1 MKFEAV
7 VRTDLGKGASRRLRL
22 QEQFPG
28 IIYGGEAAP
37 VAIALKHSDVINQ
50 MDKPEFYEGFVL
62 VIDGQEVKVKPQDIQ
77 RHPFK
82 PKITHIDFQRVI
94 AGQDVHTNVPL
105 HFVNEEKSAAV
116 KAGGIAEHHVTE
128 IEVTCL
134 PKNLPEFIE
143 VDMAGVEMG
152 QTLHLSDLTL
162 PAGVS
167 SVELAKNDEAHD
179 LAVVTV
185 KPAPKAAD
193 AEEDGEEAAT
203 TEAIPSA
210 VAATAARRQLIFLRR
225 TEICPH
231 RILLPRSR

>member
-1 MKFEAV
+1 MSEANFKLDAS
-7 VRTDLGKGASRRLRL
+7 VRTDLGKGASRRLRREDKL
-22 QEQFPG
+22 PG
-28 IIYGGEAAP
+28 IIYGGEEAP
-37 VAIALKHSDVINQ
+37 VSITLDHNKVNNSADFEAFYSHVLEINL
-50 MDKPEFYEGFVL
+50 DGKVVEVL
-62 VIDGQEVKVKPQDIQ
+62 VKDMQ

-105 HFVNEEKSAAV
+105 HFVNEDASAAA

-143 VDMAGVEMG
+143 VDMAAVEMG

-162 PAGVS
+162 PAGVA

-193 AEEDGEEAAT
+193 AEEDGEEAAS
-203 TEAIPSA
+203 E
-210 VAATAARRQLIFLRR
+210 
-225 TEICPH
+225 E
-231 RILLPRSR
+231 

>member
-1 MKFEAV
+1 MSEANFKLDAS
-7 VRTDLGKGASRRLRL
+7 VRTDLGKGASRRLRREDKL
-22 QEQFPG
+22 PG
-28 IIYGGEAAP
+28 IIYGGEEAP
-37 VAIALKHSDVINQ
+37 VSITLDHNKVNNSADFEA
-50 MDKPEFYEGFVL
+50 FYSHVLEVNLDGKVVEVL
-62 VIDGQEVKVKPQDIQ
+62 VKDMQ

-185 KPAPKAAD
+185 KPAPKAAETD
-193 AEEDGEEAAT
+193 EDGEEAAS
-203 TEAIPSA
+203 E
-210 VAATAARRQLIFLRR
+210 
-225 TEICPH
+225 E
-231 RILLPRSR
+231 

>member
-1 MKFEAV
+1 MSEANFKLDAS
-7 VRTDLGKGASRRLRL
+7 VRTDLGKGASRRLRREDKL
-22 QEQFPG
+22 PG
-28 IIYGGEAAP
+28 IIYGGEEAP
-37 VAIALKHSDVINQ
+37 VSITLDHNKVNNSADFEAFYSHVLEINL
-50 MDKPEFYEGFVL
+50 DGKVVEVL
-62 VIDGQEVKVKPQDIQ
+62 VKDMQ

-105 HFVNEEKSAAV
+105 HFVNEEASAAV

-193 AEEDGEEAAT
+193 AEEDGEEAAS
-203 TEAIPSA
+203 E
-210 VAATAARRQLIFLRR
+210 
-225 TEICPH
+225 E
-231 RILLPRSR
+231 

>member
-1 MKFEAV
+1 MSEANFKLDAS
-7 VRTDLGKGASRRLRL
+7 VRTDLGKGASRRLRREDKL
-22 QEQFPG
+22 PG
-28 IIYGGEAAP
+28 IIYGGEEAP
-37 VAIALKHSDVINQ
+37 VSITLDHNKVNNSADFEAFYSHVLEINL
-50 MDKPEFYEGFVL
+50 DGKVVEVL
-62 VIDGQEVKVKPQDIQ
+62 VKDMQ

-152 QTLHLSDLTL
+152 QTLHLSALTL

-185 KPAPKAAD
+185 KPAPKAAE
-193 AEEDGEEAAT
+193 AEEDGEEAAS
-203 TEAIPSA
+203 E
-210 VAATAARRQLIFLRR
+210 
-225 TEICPH
+225 E
-231 RILLPRSR
+231 

>member
-1 MKFEAV
+1 MSEANFKLDAS
-7 VRTDLGKGASRRLRL
+7 VRTDLGKGASRRLRREDKL
-22 QEQFPG
+22 PG
-28 IIYGGEAAP
+28 IIYGGEEAP
-37 VAIALKHSDVINQ
+37 VSITLDHNKVNNSADFEAFYSHVLEINL
-50 MDKPEFYEGFVL
+50 DGKVVEVL
-62 VIDGQEVKVKPQDIQ
+62 VKDMQ

-152 QTLHLSDLTL
+152 QTLHLSALTL

-167 SVELAKNDEAHD
+167 SVELAKIDEAHD

-193 AEEDGEEAAT
+193 AEEDGEEAAS
-203 TEAIPSA
+203 E
-210 VAATAARRQLIFLRR
+210 
-225 TEICPH
+225 E
-231 RILLPRSR
+231 

>member
-1 MKFEAV
+1 MSEANFKLDAS
-7 VRTDLGKGASRRLRL
+7 VRTDLGKGASRRLRREDKL
-22 QEQFPG
+22 PG
-28 IIYGGEAAP
+28 IIYGGEEAP
-37 VAIALKHSDVINQ
+37 VSITLDHNKVNNSADFEAFYSHVLEINL
-50 MDKPEFYEGFVL
+50 DGKVVEVL
-62 VIDGQEVKVKPQDIQ
+62 VKDMQ

-167 SVELAKNDEAHD
+167 SVELAKTDEAHD

-193 AEEDGEEAAT
+193 AEEDGEEAAS
-203 TEAIPSA
+203 E
-210 VAATAARRQLIFLRR
+210 
-225 TEICPH
+225 E
-231 RILLPRSR
+231 

>member
-1 MKFEAV
+1 MSEANFKLDAS
-7 VRTDLGKGASRRLRL
+7 VRTDLGKGASRRLRREDKL
-22 QEQFPG
+22 PG
-28 IIYGGEAAP
+28 IIYGGEEAP
-37 VAIALKHSDVINQ
+37 VSITLDHNKVNNSADFEAFYSHVLEINL
-50 MDKPEFYEGFVL
+50 DGKVVEVL
-62 VIDGQEVKVKPQDIQ
+62 VKDMQ

-105 HFVNEEKSAAV
+105 HFVNEDASAAA

-193 AEEDGEEAAT
+193 AEEDGEEAAS
-203 TEAIPSA
+203 E
-210 VAATAARRQLIFLRR
+210 
-225 TEICPH
+225 E
-231 RILLPRSR
+231 

>member
-1 MKFEAV
+1 MSEANFKLDAS
-7 VRTDLGKGASRRLRL
+7 VRTDLGKGASRRLRREDKL
-22 QEQFPG
+22 PG
-28 IIYGGEAAP
+28 IIYGGEEAP
-37 VAIALKHSDVINQ
+37 VSITLDHNKVNNSADFEAFYSHVLEINL
-50 MDKPEFYEGFVL
+50 DGKVVEVL
-62 VIDGQEVKVKPQDIQ
+62 VKDMQ

-105 HFVNEEKSAAV
+105 HFVNEDASAAA

-162 PAGVS
+162 PAGVA
-167 SVELAKNDEAHD
+167 SVELAKNDEAHN

-185 KPAPKAAD
+185 KPAPKAAE
-193 AEEDGEEAAT
+193 AEEDGEEAAS
-203 TEAIPSA
+203 E
-210 VAATAARRQLIFLRR
+210 
-225 TEICPH
+225 E
-231 RILLPRSR
+231 

>member
-1 MKFEAV
+1 MSEANFKLDAS
-7 VRTDLGKGASRRLRL
+7 VRTDLGKGASRRLRREDKL
-22 QEQFPG
+22 PG
-28 IIYGGEAAP
+28 IIYGGEEAP
-37 VAIALKHSDVINQ
+37 VSITLDHNKVNNSADFEAFYSHVLEINL
-50 MDKPEFYEGFVL
+50 DGKVVEVL
-62 VIDGQEVKVKPQDIQ
+62 VKDMQ

-193 AEEDGEEAAT
+193 AEEDREEAAS
-203 TEAIPSA
+203 E
-210 VAATAARRQLIFLRR
+210 
-225 TEICPH
+225 E
-231 RILLPRSR
+231 

>member
-1 MKFEAV
+1 MSEANFKLDAS
-7 VRTDLGKGASRRLRL
+7 VRTDLGKGASRRLRREDKL
-22 QEQFPG
+22 PG
-28 IIYGGEAAP
+28 IIYGGEEAP
-37 VAIALKHSDVINQ
+37 VSITLDHNKVNNSADFEAFYSHVLEINL
-50 MDKPEFYEGFVL
+50 DGKVVEVL
-62 VIDGQEVKVKPQDIQ
+62 VKDMQ

-128 IEVTCL
+128 IEVTCQ
-134 PKNLPEFIE
+134 PKDLPEFIE

-193 AEEDGEEAAT
+193 AEEDGEEAAS
-203 TEAIPSA
+203 E
-210 VAATAARRQLIFLRR
+210 
-225 TEICPH
+225 E
-231 RILLPRSR
+231 

>member
-1 MKFEAV
+1 MSEANFKLDAS
-7 VRTDLGKGASRRLRL
+7 VRTDLGKGASRRLRREDKL
-22 QEQFPG
+22 PG
-28 IIYGGEAAP
+28 IIYGGEEAP
-37 VAIALKHSDVINQ
+37 VSITLDHNKVNNSADFEAFYSHVLEINL
-50 MDKPEFYEGFVL
+50 DGKVVEVL
-62 VIDGQEVKVKPQDIQ
+62 VKDMQ

-105 HFVNEEKSAAV
+105 HFVNEEQSAAA

-128 IEVTCL
+128 IEVTCQ
-134 PKNLPEFIE
+134 PKDLPEFIE
-143 VDMAGVEMG
+143 VDMAAVEMG
-152 QTLHLSDLTL
+152 QTVHLSDLTL

-193 AEEDGEEAAT
+193 AEEDGEEAAS
-203 TEAIPSA
+203 E
-210 VAATAARRQLIFLRR
+210 
-225 TEICPH
+225 E
-231 RILLPRSR
+231 

>member
-1 MKFEAV
+1 MSEANFKLDAS
-7 VRTDLGKGASRRLRL
+7 VRTDLGKGASRRLRREDKL
-22 QEQFPG
+22 PG
-28 IIYGGEAAP
+28 IIYGGEEAP
-37 VAIALKHSDVINQ
+37 VSITLDHNKVNNSADFEAFYSHVLEINL
-50 MDKPEFYEGFVL
+50 DGKVVEVL
-62 VIDGQEVKVKPQDIQ
+62 VKDMQ

-94 AGQDVHTNVPL
+94 AGEDVHTNVPL

-193 AEEDGEEAAT
+193 AEEDGEEAAS
-203 TEAIPSA
+203 E
-210 VAATAARRQLIFLRR
+210 
-225 TEICPH
+225 E
-231 RILLPRSR
+231 